1 MGQSDTVPVRR
12 RASLSASSS
21 FAAGDPAVQFGE
33 ALFETMRADRGE
45 VAFLS
50 RHLARLLQ
58 SAETLQWSAVPS
70 EAELRSA
77 LRVALADRPEEAVR
91 IRLMA
96 SRSGRIAVE
105 TSRIPGPP
113 TPSGITLVRA
123 WHRSRWIAEHKT
135 TSYAANRLAQ
145 SRADASGAG
154 HALLLDSRGHLG
166 ETAFANVVCAV
177 DGTALTPPV
186 RGILPGIARALA
198 VESGLVQERELPPEK
213 WARAQEIV
221 ALNSLRGPMP
231 IRAIDGRQ
239 IGSGEPGPLEA
250 LLRRALSDGSEAE
263 SP

>member
-1 MGQSDTVPVRR
+1 MSEP
-12 RASLSASSS
+12 SS
-21 FAAGDPAVQFGE
+21 FATDDPAVQFGE

-58 SAETLQWSAVPS
+58 SAETLQWSGVPG

-77 LRVALADRPEEAVR
+77 LRAALADQPEEAVR
-91 IRLMA
+91 VRLTA

-105 TSRIPGPP
+105 TSRIPDPP
-113 TPSGITLVRA
+113 APTAITLVRA
-123 WHRSRWIAEHKT
+123 GHRNRRIAEHKT

-154 HALLLDSRGHLG
+154 HALLLDSQGHLG
-166 ETAFANVVCAV
+166 ETAFANVVCAI
-177 DGTALTPPV
+177 DGNALTPPI

-198 VESGLVQERELPPEK
+198 IESGVVQERDLPPEK
-213 WARAQEIV
+213 WASAEEIV

-231 IRAIDGRQ
+231 IHAIDRRP
-239 IGSGEPGPLEA
+239 IGSSRPGPLA
-250 LLRRALSDGSEAE
+250 SLLRRALADKGEAE